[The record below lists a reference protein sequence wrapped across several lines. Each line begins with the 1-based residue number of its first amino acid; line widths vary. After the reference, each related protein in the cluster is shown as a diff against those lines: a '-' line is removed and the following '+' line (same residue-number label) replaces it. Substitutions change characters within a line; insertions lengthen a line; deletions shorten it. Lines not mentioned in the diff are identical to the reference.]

1 VRILILN
8 YDYPDF
14 ISWLYTTRLGLERA
28 SFEEQWRERMSSLFG
43 VADFYSSHFNSLGH
57 EALEIQVNNHFI
69 QAAWLRERGF
79 KVPLLCHRAIHERA
93 SALRNRIARWRTGLH
108 RSLTWRLCRPF
119 VSDDRW
125 LYGTIARQIEW
136 YRPDVVLNLFLHL
149 RPSFFASQL
158 TPRQLLVGQHASPLP
173 DWADLRAY
181 DLIISSLPSLVEH
194 FRRSGLHSLL
204 HRLAFEPTV
213 LDRLPA
219 STETYDVCF
228 VGSLSP
234 AHSKR
239 IAWLREISATHVV
252 DVWGPGETA
261 AAARGL
267 PGLAFRGPAWGR
279 EMYRVLR
286 DSRIILNQHIDMAG
300 DHANNLRLFEAT
312 GVGSM
317 LLTDA
322 KADLGELFDEG
333 REVVAYRSASDCR
346 ELLDYYLI
354 NEDARRAIAAAGQR
368 RTLRDHTYAKRIRE
382 LAEMLEGEL
391 RRKRRSSATENRD
404 RLVT

>member
-1 VRILILN
+1 
-8 YDYPDF
+8 
-14 ISWLYTTRLGLERA
+14 
-28 SFEEQWRERMSSLFG
+28 
-43 VADFYSSHFNSLGH
+43 
-57 EALEIQVNNHFI
+57 
-69 QAAWLRERGF
+69 
-79 KVPLLCHRAIHERA
+79 
-93 SALRNRIARWRTGLH
+93 
-108 RSLTWRLCRPF
+108 
-119 VSDDRW
+119 
-125 LYGTIARQIEW
+125 
-136 YRPDVVLNLFLHL
+136 
-149 RPSFFASQL
+149 
-158 TPRQLLVGQHASPLP
+158 
-173 DWADLRAY
+173 
-181 DLIISSLPSLVEH
+181 
-194 FRRSGLHSLL
+194 
-204 HRLAFEPTV
+204 
-213 LDRLPA
+213 
-219 STETYDVCF
+219 
-228 VGSLSP
+228 
-234 AHSKR
+234 
-239 IAWLREISATHVV
+239 
-252 DVWGPGETA
+252 
-261 AAARGL
+261 
-267 PGLAFRGPAWGR
+267 
-279 EMYRVLR
+279 MYRVLR